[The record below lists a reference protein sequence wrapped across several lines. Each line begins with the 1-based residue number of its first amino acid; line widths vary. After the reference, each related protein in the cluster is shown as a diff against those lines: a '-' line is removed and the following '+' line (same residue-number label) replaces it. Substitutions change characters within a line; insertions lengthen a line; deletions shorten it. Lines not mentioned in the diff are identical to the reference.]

1 MTIPMPEPVAW
12 ITNESLYGLKAGRT
26 NSKGAVPVHA
36 SRSYVAKTPLITTT
50 QAEAYAAAKVRAAM
64 KSLLHTMNGHGR
76 AARERFGESG
86 KPYDEGRRTAYEQ
99 AAAEVRALIP
109 PLPGPV
115 EPTT

>member
-50 QAEAYAAAKVRAAM
+50 QAEAYADARVREALEIAAQICWEMQSSPEFGKDDKDHWLAIA
-64 KSLLHTMNGHGR
+64 
-76 AARERFGESG
+76 ER
-86 KPYDEGRRTAYEQ
+86 RI
-99 AAAEVRALIP
+99 RALLP
-109 PLPGPV
+109 P
-115 EPTT
+115 T